1 MHAMFHDFSISL
13 QQVSGRQFC
22 PDIPPQECNP
32 EAELCE
38 EGSDCETGICCL
50 AYDCPPN
57 FGVCRLLTKAEQKK
71 MGSF

>member
-13 QQVSGRQFC
+13 QQVSGPEFC

-50 AYDCPPN
+50 AYDCPPG
-57 FGVCRLLTKAEQKK
+57 FGVCRLLTKG
-71 MGSF
+71 MS